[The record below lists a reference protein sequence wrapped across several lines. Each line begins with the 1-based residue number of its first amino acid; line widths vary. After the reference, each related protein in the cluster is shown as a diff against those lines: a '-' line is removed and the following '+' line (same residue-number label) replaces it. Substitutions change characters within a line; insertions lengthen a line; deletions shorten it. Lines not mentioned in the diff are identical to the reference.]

1 MELCDPDGLEALA
14 GSLEMR
20 AAEVRDRQSRFRS
33 SVSAVHWASDGAA
46 AYRARCESLSTDLV
60 RNADELERA
69 AADLRAHA
77 KAVRER
83 IAWMHDMVARL
94 REEAEEAWDAA
105 DGAFEWTADRAAD
118 AWHRVR
124 GWL

>member
-1 MELCDPDGLEALA
+1 MDLADPDRLEALA
-14 GSLEMR
+14 GVLEAR
-20 AAEVRDRQSRFRS
+20 AEDVRERRQQFRS
-33 SVSAVHWASDGAA
+33 AVAAVPWTSAGAA
-46 AYRARCESLSTDLV
+46 AYRARCDELSADLL
-60 RNADELERA
+60 RNADDLDRA

-94 REEAEEAWDAA
+94 RDEAREAWDAA
-105 DGAFEWTADRAAD
+105 DGAFEWTADRASD
-118 AWHRVR
+118 AWNTVR

>member
-1 MELCDPDGLEALA
+1 MDLADPDRLEALA
-14 GSLEMR
+14 GVLEAR
-20 AAEVRDRQSRFRS
+20 AEDVRERRQQFTSAVAAVPW
-33 SVSAVHWASDGAA
+33 VSAGAA
-46 AYRARCESLSTDLV
+46 AYRARCAELSADLLH
-60 RNADELERA
+60 NADDLERA

-94 REEAEEAWDAA
+94 RDEAREAWDTA
-105 DGAFEWTADRAAD
+105 DGAFEWTADRASD
-118 AWHRVR
+118 AWRTVR